1 MYITDPTHTLEQF
14 GVIGHLKSLVR
25 ALDRFHFSVVT
36 PASAGIGADTAAK
49 QEDCG
54 RACTCPGQCR
64 RVDLACLLNE
74 GPEFELEGLSMGFTR
89 LPANP
94 QQLGRVNQ

>member
-1 MYITDPTHTLEQF
+1 MYITHPTHTLEKF
-14 GVIGHLKSLVR
+14 GAIGHLKNVVR

-36 PASAGIGADTAAK
+36 PASDAMGAAIAVK
-49 QEDCG
+49 QENFG
-54 RACTCPGQCR
+54 RGCTCSGQCR
-64 RVDLACLLNE
+64 RVDLACLLND